1 MPKDKKYSIWPAAF
15 IICLAFV
22 APVTIGTIEL
32 RIARNAHAETDA
44 VQKLH
49 AIALAENEYR
59 KSMNRFSSSLDELKA
74 LPNPEDSYRYDYRQL
89 SADAY
94 EVVASPKQPGK
105 HGKRYFYVNQTG
117 VVHYEILRP
126 ASPASPEVPPVG
138 NR

>member
-1 MPKDKKYSIWPAAF
+1 MPKDKKYSIWPATF

-44 VQKLH
+44 IQKLQ

-59 KSMNRFSSSLDELKA
+59 KSINRFSSSLEELKV

-89 SADAY
+89 SPDAY
-94 EVVASPKQPGK
+94 EAVAAPKQPGK
-105 HGKRYFYVNQTG
+105 HGKRFFYLDQSG

-126 ASPASPEVPPVG
+126 ATITSPEVPPTG
-138 NR
+138 NK